1 MDGLSSAM
9 KFCVLFIISISLL
22 SSHAEDMI
30 DYRSDILP
38 LMKEHCW
45 ECHSNEKK
53 VKGSLALD
61 DLEEV
66 RESQIGTYN
75 LIRPGNAEE
84 SNFVERLLLDSG
96 DTDFMPRKA
105 EKLSEKEIELIRKW
119 IDQGAVIDAEK
130 PTEKEQDW
138 VKKATGGGDS
148 AMPAAP
154 EFLTWTNQAGK
165 TIEAAFVSG
174 TADAVKIKMRNG
186 KQFEIPLN
194 SLSKESA
201 ALAAELTKQ

>member
-1 MDGLSSAM
+1 MDVLSSAM

-119 IDQGAVIDAEK
+119 IDQGAVIDSEK

-138 VKKATGGGDS
+138 VKKATGGGGS